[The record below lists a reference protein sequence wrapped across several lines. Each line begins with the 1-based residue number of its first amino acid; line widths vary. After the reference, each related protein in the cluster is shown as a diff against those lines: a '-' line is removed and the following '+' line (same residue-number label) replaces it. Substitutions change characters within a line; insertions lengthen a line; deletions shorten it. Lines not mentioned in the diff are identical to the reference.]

1 MVAGASLQEFFTPLY
16 PSEQTW
22 GPPMCT
28 PLSASACASLPS
40 GEKLLRLPGTSGTAG
55 WAGTIPIPLPLC
67 LSHVGCLGQLGGCVQ
82 SWDWATAN
90 CHPILTRQRKSQR
103 PQGLYLPIWK
113 GGGSP

>member
-1 MVAGASLQEFFTPLY
+1 
-16 PSEQTW
+16 
-22 GPPMCT
+22 MCT

-40 GEKLLRLPGTSGTAG
+40 GEKLLRLPGTGGTAG
-55 WAGTIPIPLPLC
+55 WAGTVPTPRLLR
-67 LSHVGCLGQLGGCVQ
+67 LSHMGCLGQLGWCVQ

-103 PQGLYLPIWK
+103 PQRLYLPIWE